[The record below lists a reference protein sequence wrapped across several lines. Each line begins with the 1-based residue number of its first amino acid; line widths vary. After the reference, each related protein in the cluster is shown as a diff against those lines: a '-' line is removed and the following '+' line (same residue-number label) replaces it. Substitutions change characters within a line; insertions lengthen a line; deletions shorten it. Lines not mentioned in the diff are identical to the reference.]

1 MSMKKA
7 TALLLSIIFAFSLA
21 SCQLFSSDDKKEY
34 SSNYTAFIT
43 EKNSSNGSNQP
54 DESMLNTYISILTGD
69 SVCEAVR
76 KSLDI
81 KYTKGEIKNSIQAN
95 VADNSKIIQITATA
109 ETPENAYKIAKAHTS
124 VAPQYITM
132 YSEGA
137 SMKIIDY
144 PKLSK

>member
-1 MSMKKA
+1 MKKA
-7 TALLLSIIFAFSLA
+7 IALLLSIIFAFSLA

-34 SSNYTAFIT
+34 SSSYTALIK
-43 EKNSSNGSNQP
+43 EKNSSNGNNQP

-69 SVCEAVR
+69 SLCDAVR
-76 KSLDI
+76 SYLDV
-81 KYTKGEIKNSIQAN
+81 KYTKSEIKNSIQAN
-95 VADNSKIIQITATA
+95 IIDNSKIIQITATA

-124 VAPQYITM
+124 VALQYITM